1 VCSSGDERRNGRE
14 VPLPLLFYRRRG
26 LLVAVIAREN
36 FQFVSGSLC
45 KIHIEKMGE
54 ISHALVDQKLAR
66 EAGYPWYEVEADTA
80 NDFMTYLAS
89 ALGKLAS
96 VDSSPVTDQA
106 TYLDRFA
113 KAGVAEDRVVQQLQ
127 ALRVRVLE
135 KVLPI
140 PSHAIEPSKIR
151 QFKNRHPQLLA
162 DFRRR
167 VERELIEAA
176 NKSDDFLQQ
185 RQLELFFD
193 EAAVR
198 REEIQAAMHGAGWKT
213 IQGSLSVLSAVPGAP
228 QMFGLVA
235 ALWDALSGRSQ
246 QIPSQDF
253 AYAAYV
259 RAEL

>member
-1 VCSSGDERRNGRE
+1 MGSGITLQCFSALLYRKCLRHCGSICDRGRDL
-14 VPLPLLFYRRRG
+14 VPVDTP
-26 LLVAVIAREN
+26 AR
-36 FQFVSGSLC
+36 
-45 KIHIEKMGE
+45 IT
-54 ISHALVDQKLAR
+54 
-66 EAGYPWYEVEADTA
+66 WYEVEADTA

-96 VDSSPVTDQA
+96 VDSLPVTDQG

-113 KAGVAEDRVVQQLQ
+113 KAGVTEDRVVQQLQ

-151 QFKNRHPQLLA
+151 EFKNQHAPMLA

-185 RQLELFFD
+185 R
-193 EAAVR
+193 
-198 REEIQAAMHGAGWKT
+198 
-213 IQGSLSVLSAVPGAP
+213 
-228 QMFGLVA
+228 
-235 ALWDALSGRSQ
+235 
-246 QIPSQDF
+246 
-253 AYAAYV
+253 
-259 RAEL
+259 